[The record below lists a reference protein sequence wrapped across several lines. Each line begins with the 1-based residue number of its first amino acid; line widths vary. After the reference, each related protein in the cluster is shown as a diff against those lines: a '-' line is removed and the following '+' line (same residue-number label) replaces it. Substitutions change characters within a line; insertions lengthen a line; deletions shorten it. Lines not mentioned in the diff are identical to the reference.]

1 MGGVGLWA
9 RANDDDLDDVVS
21 RLSSTASVDDET
33 RLAIEKSLRM
43 AFTVLAV
50 VNALVGATTALGIYL
65 DCRFQTKRKSEPL
78 VRRFV
83 VGPKEML
90 PFVVSLGIVAQ
101 GGLFAAAQTKGL
113 DAVLTL
119 GCRSVSQ
126 LMLPA
131 LFIVPFIQTV
141 FGFEAMA
148 RSLPR
153 QPVRHGAVWTVPLC
167 VGLVLAGLM
176 ISYGVTQVTQP
187 SNFCFAE
194 MLFLVREWSLGVLA
208 VLIALIGLLLLGSVL
223 LLARLYR
230 TEGMAPTQR
239 TTASWTA
246 CYMLLAVVTMLMTV
260 PFFASLVSD
269 AGSSSDV
276 TREMMQLSTAA
287 TIVVNLTGL
296 LTGALYL
303 LLRLTRLGRLGCAGY
318 VELDRQRLKSGIRTV
333 RASSVMYNKQL
344 EQPLSPGWL
353 ERRAGSGGSYWS
365 DEKKK
370 QPVAVSVSETRKAGA
385 PSYSIFP
392 RLDAAPHTQPLPHA
406 ATPPL
411 QMTDADNF
419 LLLPPSAPWANRR
432 ERNSSLG
439 STATVPIALRVS
451 NIDNIPVQQ
460 MSSSN
465 NGEVYQATTQQQQ
478 QQQQP
483 QRPLISP
490 GKLGLAIT
498 TNDAYRLSKT
508 VDVFDDDDDDDE
520 DESAK
525 GPLPPPLAVTKADEA
540 KPDDDGFTL
549 SPTVYSPDS
558 GSVRTPPPSAQ
569 PKTASGG
576 QWI

>member
-1 MGGVGLWA
+1 MDGAGLWA
-9 RANDDDLDDVVS
+9 GANDDGLDDVVS
-21 RLSSTASVDDET
+21 RLSSTADVDDET
-33 RLAIEKSLRM
+33 RLAMEKSLRT

-50 VNALVGATTALGIYL
+50 INALVGATTALGIYL
-65 DCRFQTKRKSEPL
+65 DCRFQTKRKPEPM

-83 VGPKEML
+83 VGAKEML
-90 PFVVSLGIVAQ
+90 PFAVSLGIVAQ
-101 GGLFAAAQTKGL
+101 GALFAAAQTKGL

-153 QPVRHGAVWTVPLC
+153 QPVRHGAAWTVSLC
-167 VGLVLAGLM
+167 VGLVLVGLL
-176 ISYGVTQVTQP
+176 ISYVVTQVTQP
-187 SNFCFAE
+187 ANFCFAE
-194 MLFLVREWSLGVLA
+194 MLFLVREWSVGVLA

-269 AGSSSDV
+269 ASASSDV

-303 LLRLTRLGRLGCAGY
+303 VLRLTRLGRLGCSGY

-353 ERRAGSGGSYWS
+353 ERRAGGGSFYSWS

-370 QPVAVSVSETRKAGA
+370 QPVAVSVSETRKAGGGAA

-392 RLDAAPHTQPLPHA
+392 HPHPHLDPHPHPHA
-406 ATPPL
+406 AP
-411 QMTDADNF
+411 QIEADDF
-419 LLLPPSAPWANRR
+419 LVPPSAPWANRR

-439 STATVPIALRVS
+439 SSATVPIALRVS

-460 MSSSN
+460 MSGSSAAAPL
-465 NGEVYQATTQQQQ
+465 YQATVQQQQ
-478 QQQQP
+478 
-483 QRPLISP
+483 RRLISP
-490 GKLGLAIT
+490 GKLGLAIS

-508 VDVFDDDDDDDE
+508 VDVFDDDDDDEDE
-520 DESAK
+520 DDDDGARG
-525 GPLPPPLAVTKADEA
+525 GPLPPPLAFTKADEA

-558 GSVRTPPPSAQ
+558 SPSVRTPPPSAQ
-569 PKTASGG
+569 PKA
-576 QWI
+576 WI

>member
-1 MGGVGLWA
+1 MDGAGLFVG
-9 RANDDDLDDVVS
+9 ANDDNLDDVVS
-21 RLSSTASVDDET
+21 RLSSTAAVDDET
-33 RLAIEKSLRM
+33 RLAIEKSLRT

-65 DCRFQTKRKSEPL
+65 DCRFQTRRKSEPM
-78 VRRFV
+78 VRRCV
-83 VGPKEML
+83 VGAKEML

-101 GGLFAAAQTKGL
+101 GGLFAAAQTRGL

-126 LMLPA
+126 MMLPA

-153 QPVRHGAVWTVPLC
+153 QPVRHGAAWTVPVC
-167 VGLVLAGLM
+167 AGLVVAGLM
-176 ISYGVTQVTQP
+176 VSFGVTQVTDP
-187 SNFCFAE
+187 PNFCFAE
-194 MLFLVREWSLGVLA
+194 LLFLVRPWSLGILG
-208 VLIALIGLLLLGSVL
+208 VLIALICLLLLGSVV

-260 PFFASLVSD
+260 PFFISLLSD
-269 AGSSSDV
+269 AGVSSDIS
-276 TREMMQLSTAA
+276 REMMQLSTAA

-303 LLRLTRLGRLGCAGY
+303 LLRLTRLGRLGCSGY

-333 RASSVMYNKQL
+333 RASSVMYTKQL

-353 ERRAGSGGSYWS
+353 ERRTGSGGGGGAGGYWP
-365 DEKKK
+365 DEKK
-370 QPVAVSVSETRKAGA
+370 PAAVSVSETRKAGA

-392 RLDAAPHTQPLPHA
+392 RLGGPNPHPLSHPHPQA
-406 ATPPL
+406 
-411 QMTDADNF
+411 DADN

-439 STATVPIALRVS
+439 SSATVPIALRVS
-451 NIDNIPVQQ
+451 NIDNIPVEQQ
-460 MSSSN
+460 MSSN
-465 NGEVYQATTQQQQ
+465 APLNQAPMQQ
-478 QQQQP
+478 

-490 GKLGLAIT
+490 AGKLGLAIS
-498 TNDAYRLSKT
+498 TNDAYRLSQT
-508 VDVFDDDDDDDE
+508 VDVFDDDDDDEVDGG
-520 DESAK
+520 AQ
-525 GPLPPPLAVTKADEA
+525 GPVPPPLAVTKADEA
-540 KPDDDGFTL
+540 KPDEDYFTL

-558 GSVRTPPPSAQ
+558 SPRSGRGPESVRTPPPSAQ
-569 PKTASGG
+569 PKASG